1 MRRITAW
8 ILILCL
14 ALGCVGCKS
23 KEEQKLENL
32 EKASAE
38 IQKAAEKA
46 VKEYDRLQRE
56 LDAYDRA
63 MERVENAK

>member
-23 KEEQKLENL
+23 KEERKLENL

-46 VKEYDRLQRE
+46 AKEYDRLQRE

-63 MERVENAK
+63 MERVENVK